1 MQRAATVHGGVGGS
15 WILRD
20 SVERDLVCSRR
31 RTGEPFASEMRRI
44 TASCAC
50 CHRLFQSEQVER
62 LVCRGC
68 RAHCSCSRCGES
80 FAPSARS
87 FGRACP
93 TCWKLATD
101 FNHLAQELSSHSR
114 NAVLRELQEMVWGDG
129 ACGAT

>member
-31 RTGEPFASEMRRI
+31 RTGEPFTSEMRRI

-62 LVCRGC
+62 LVCRAC
-68 RAHCSCSRCGES
+68 RAHCSCSRCSES
-80 FAPSARS
+80 FALSARS

-101 FNHLAQELSSHSR
+101 FNRLAQELSSHSR
-114 NAVLRELQEMVWGDG
+114 AAVLRDLQEMVWGDG
-129 ACGAT
+129 ACSAT